1 MTEAVIVGP
10 ATTNERQH
18 TALRVLVEEVEK
30 RTRIR
35 LPLRAES
42 NAAARPR
49 LVVGTRA
56 SLQGRARDIPGGLPS
71 VAPPGAE
78 GYVLRVDADRTPAT
92 VFVIGADDRG
102 TLFGVGRLLR
112 EMRMTPGQLSLRSDV
127 QIAAAPE
134 VALRGHQLGY
144 RPKTNSYDGFTVA
157 MWEQYIRDLA
167 IFGTNAVELIPPRSD
182 DEAESPH
189 FPLPQMEMMVEM
201 SRILDRYGL
210 DVWIWYPALD
220 PDYTKPAQVEQ
231 ALKEWAE
238 VFRRLPRI
246 DAVMVPGGDPGHTEP
261 DVMFALLEKQTASLR
276 KYHPDATMWLS
287 PQGFSKAWME
297 EFYGLIA
304 QRPPWLTGV
313 VFGPQN
319 RDDLPLFRKRVP
331 TQYRIRRYPDITHT
345 IRAEYGV
352 PDWDVAHMLT
362 SGREPINPRPTDQA
376 TIFRTLDEHASD
388 FITYSEGVNEDV
400 NKIVWS
406 ALGWD
411 RDTEVLDI
419 LRQYSRYFI
428 GERYTETFA
437 QGLLAL
443 ERNWRGSLLANDG
456 VYTTLQQFQD
466 MERAA
471 APQTLLNWRFQQ
483 ALYRAY
489 YDAYVR
495 ARLVIETAQEAEAV
509 ERLRAAKP
517 IGSLAAL
524 AQAEAVLRRADAET
538 PAEDWQRRVYALAE
552 ALYQSTRMQLSV
564 EQYGA
569 IGRERGATLDGVETP
584 VNNRSWLYDQFS
596 RVRVVYAGDVS
607 SNPPKV
613 RLTAN
618 DGIEIAPYTAKPS
631 PIAPLEWPIPHEATR
646 GGSLTLNFLPTP
658 GLRGAGRGVQVAEV
672 WLIREEV
679 SQ

>member
-1 MTEAVIVGP
+1 MEHISNIVTWERAMRRTVGAGVGLHRRRARTIGLTSAGLGVAVTVVIMAAPMSGAAARLPQSAHAGAPAAAAGRSTAPAAALDLTDAVIVGP
-10 ATTNERQH
+10 AAPNERQQ

-35 LPLRAES
+35 LPLRAEGD
-42 NAAARPR
+42 AAARPR
-49 LVVGTRA
+49 LVIGTPE
-56 SLQGRARDIPGGLPS
+56 SLQSQAREIPGGVPS

-78 GYVLRVDADRTPAT
+78 GYVLRVEADRTPAT
-92 VFVIGADDRG
+92 VLVMGADDRG
-102 TLFGVGRLLR
+102 MLFGVGRLLR
-112 EMRMTPGQLSLRSDV
+112 EMRMAPGKLSLRSDL
-127 QIAAAPE
+127 QLATAPD

-182 DEAESPH
+182 DDPDSPH

-220 PDYTKPAQVEQ
+220 PDYTKPEQVEH
-231 ALKEWAE
+231 ALKEWAQ

-246 DAVMVPGGDPGHTEP
+246 DAVMVPGGDPGHTKP

-276 KYHPDATMWLS
+276 KYHPNATMWLS

-297 EFYGLIA
+297 EFYGLMA
-304 QRPPWLTGV
+304 AGPTWLTGV

-319 RDDLPLFRKRVP
+319 RDDLPVFRKRVP
-331 TQYRIRRYPDITHT
+331 ARYRVRRYPDITHT

-352 PDWDVAHMLT
+352 PDWDVAHRLT

-376 TIFRTLDEHASD
+376 TIFRTLDAHASD
-388 FITYSEGVNEDV
+388 FITYSEGVNDDV

-437 QGLLAL
+437 QGLLGL
-443 ERNWRGSLLANDG
+443 ERNWRGSLLANEG

-466 MERAA
+466 MEREA

-495 ARLVIETAQEAEAV
+495 ARLIAETAQETEAMD
-509 ERLRAAKP
+509 RLRAAERL
-517 IGSLAAL
+517 GSLAAMDE
-524 AQAEAVLRRADAET
+524 AEAVLRRAEAER
-538 PAEDWQRRVYALAE
+538 PAGDWRRRIYALAE
-552 ALYQSTRMQLSV
+552 ALYQSIRMQLSV
-564 EQYGA
+564 
-569 IGRERGATLDGVETP
+569 
-584 VNNRSWLYDQFS
+584 
-596 RVRVVYAGDVS
+596 
-607 SNPPKV
+607 
-613 RLTAN
+613 
-618 DGIEIAPYTAKPS
+618 
-631 PIAPLEWPIPHEATR
+631 
-646 GGSLTLNFLPTP
+646 
-658 GLRGAGRGVQVAEV
+658 
-672 WLIREEV
+672 
-679 SQ
+679 